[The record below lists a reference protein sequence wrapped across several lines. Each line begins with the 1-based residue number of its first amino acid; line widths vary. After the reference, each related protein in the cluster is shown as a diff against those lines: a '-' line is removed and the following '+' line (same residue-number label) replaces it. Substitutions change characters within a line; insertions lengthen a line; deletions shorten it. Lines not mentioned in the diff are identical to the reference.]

1 MTQQTLN
8 IGSALT
14 NGLGRVG
21 NRNGGILLLAAAV
34 LGILWQL
41 LVNSVFVQML
51 PPDFSG
57 SLGLTIDLP
66 FGILVISSLI
76 VFILLSYLTIV
87 ATRTFVAGET
97 TQLPTEF
104 LQRRIPWVI
113 ANLIVGGIVFTLLL
127 FIGSLL
133 FVIPGIIAYLSLL
146 FMTVFIAVDDKSFIS
161 AMSSSW
167 HLTRGNWIRL
177 FILLAIIIVPTM
189 VVFGVLSVVSSI
201 AFGPNSLASQIVTG
215 LISLPFSILILGILA
230 ETFVQLRE
238 KQKETSPGSTTT
250 DHSTPDY

>member
-66 FGILVISSLI
+66 FGILAISSLI
-76 VFILLSYLTIV
+76 VFVLLSYLTIV

-146 FMTVFIAVDDKSFIS
+146 FMTVFIAVDDENFIS

-177 FILLAIIIVPTM
+177 FILLAIIIVPTA
-189 VVFGVLSVVSSI
+189 VGFVLVSTASSIVFG
-201 AFGPNSLASQIVTG
+201 ANSAASQIATG
-215 LISLPFSILILGILA
+215 LISLPVSILILGVLA
-230 ETFVQLRE
+230 ETFVQLQE
-238 KQKETSPGSTTT
+238 KQQETAPRSATT
-250 DHSTPDY
+250 DRSTPDY